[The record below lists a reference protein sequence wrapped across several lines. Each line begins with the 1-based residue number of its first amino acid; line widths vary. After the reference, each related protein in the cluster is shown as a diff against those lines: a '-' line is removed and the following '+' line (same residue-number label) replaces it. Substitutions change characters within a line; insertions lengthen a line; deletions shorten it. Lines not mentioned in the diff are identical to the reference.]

1 MVTRDLDVALYNAV
15 DRDCTKLSTTDGS
28 AKVEISPKLD
38 TSPSAILRNI
48 RRMIFPDRVFG
59 KPGAK

>member
-1 MVTRDLDVALYNAV
+1 M
-15 DRDCTKLSTTDGS
+15 STTDGS